1 MTEAI
6 APPEPSTA
14 ASATPRTLASIAAGG
29 FGFVVLFQLTIV
41 LGAPVGPAAWGGGH
55 SGQLPPNL
63 RLASVFS
70 ALFWSA
76 AAMTVLSRGGI
87 ARPAIPPRAAG
98 IGTWALVVILAVGTL
113 TNIASRSNWER
124 YGWAPL
130 SWLSP
135 SSASSSPAHLRQ
147 ARPHL
152 VSHLDA
158 RLTCA

>member
-1 MTEAI
+1 MV
-6 APPEPSTA
+6 S
-14 ASATPRTLASIAAGG
+14 AGG
-29 FGFVVLFQLTIV
+29 FVIVVLFQLTIV

-55 SGQLPPNL
+55 SGQLPPDL

-76 AAMTVLSRGGI
+76 AAMTVLSRGGV
-87 ARPAIPPRAAG
+87 ARSAIPPRAAG

-130 SWLSP
+130 VL
-135 SSASSSPAHLRQ
+135 ALTLVCFKLARTPAPGEAAFRE
-147 ARPHL
+147 PP
-152 VSHLDA
+152 
-158 RLTCA
+158 